1 MQIYKRH
8 IHSKCVLHSQLR
20 GADAYYLQLYTQTMD
35 CALYTFITT
44 KEQYIL
50 QKFIKAILSHMTL
63 NRRLSVNYRI
73 YHTTM

>member
-8 IHSKCVLHSQLR
+8 VDSKCVLHSQLR

>member
-8 IHSKCVLHSQLR
+8 VHSKCVLHSQLR

>member
-1 MQIYKRH
+1 MQIYKRLV
-8 IHSKCVLHSQLR
+8 HSKCVLHSQLR

-50 QKFIKAILSHMTL
+50 QKFIKATLSHMTL

-73 YHTTM
+73 YRTTM